1 MVAAS
6 GWGLRAASALS
17 EVRANVTTPNEHRR
31 GTLARA
37 GCALALGLTGASGC
51 TKFASEEDAVP
62 TTELAASEAA
72 PTDFS
77 CVAAEAGNPIM
88 PGAGA
93 PLDYSVLAL
102 DFISGRTPANML
114 VRGCYRGDLLCARPA
129 TEWIAPDL
137 EDGRVTLP
145 LTEGFSGYLEITSDD
160 MVPTILVFPAAL
172 SPELATAL
180 GPITVAMLPPEMLL
194 AFAGASQLQLDPA
207 AGLVAINTFDC
218 KGPFAPG
225 VRLELNA
232 PAVPFMF
239 VDGLPL
245 AFRDTTTDEGSGGFA
260 NVLPGL
266 VVVRGFDASTMQEV
280 GLETVPVRSQWVTVA
295 NLMPQFAGTP

>member
-1 MVAAS
+1 MKQS
-6 GWGLRAASALS
+6 
-17 EVRANVTTPNEHRR
+17 RR
-31 GTLARA
+31 SCPAPRSVL
-37 GCALALGLTGASGC
+37 ALALFGALGC
-51 TKFASEEDAVP
+51 TKFASEEDGFP
-62 TTELAASEAA
+62 TTELAASEGVT
-72 PTDFS
+72 TDFS
-77 CVAAEAGNPIM
+77 CVAEEAGNPIM

-102 DFISGRTPANML
+102 DFVSGRTPTNML
-114 VRGCYRGDLLCARPA
+114 IRGCYRGDIACARPA
-129 TEWIAPDL
+129 TEPFAPDA
-137 EDGRVTLP
+137 DGRVTLP

-160 MVPTILVFPAAL
+160 MVPTMFVFPTAL
-172 SPELATAL
+172 TPELAGTL
-180 GPITVAMLPPEMLL
+180 GAMTVPMLPPEVLL
-194 AFAGASQLQLDPA
+194 AFAGGSQLELAPE
-207 AGLVAINTFDC
+207 AGVLAVNTFDC
-218 KGPFAPG
+218 KGPFAAG

-266 VVVRGFDASTMQEV
+266 VVVRGFDANTMQEV

-295 NLMPQFAGTP
+295 SLMPQFAGTP

>member
-1 MVAAS
+1 M
-6 GWGLRAASALS
+6 
-17 EVRANVTTPNEHRR
+17 TTPYHQSRR
-31 GTLARA
+31 ARLSHARTL
-37 GCALALGLTGASGC
+37 LALGLLGAGGC
-51 TKFASEEDAVP
+51 TKFASEEDAFP
-62 TTELAASEAA
+62 TTELAASEGVT
-72 PTDFS
+72 TDFS

-102 DFISGRTPANML
+102 DFISGRTPTNML
-114 VRGCYRGDLLCARPA
+114 IRGCYRGDLLCARPA
-129 TEWIAPDL
+129 TEWFAPDL
-137 EDGRVTLP
+137 DGRVTLP
-145 LTEGFSGYLEITSDD
+145 LTEGFSGFLEITSDD

-172 SPELATAL
+172 SPELAAAL
-180 GPITVAMLPPEMLL
+180 GAIPVAMLPPEMLL
-194 AFAGASQLQLDPA
+194 AFAGASQLQLEQD
-207 AGLVAINTFDC
+207 AGVLAVNTFDC
-218 KGPFAPG
+218 NGPFAPG

-280 GLETVPVRSQWVTVA
+280 GLETVPVRSQWLTVT